1 MIAGLV
7 WWWRA
12 APLVLFAPL
21 IATALGVPEVRD
33 EFGRVFGLAALGSA
47 VAAPAVGFMVALV
60 GGRRQAL
67 RRFAVMGAVS
77 GAIVLLLWVLL
88 ELLAE
93 CPDGHHC

>member
-1 MIAGLV
+1 M
-7 WWWRA
+7 
-12 APLVLFAPL
+12 

-47 VAAPAVGFMVALV
+47 VAAPAVGCVVALV
-60 GGRRQAL
+60 GSRRQAL

-77 GAIVLLLWVLL
+77 GALVLLLWVLL
-88 ELLAE
+88 VLLAE